1 MPFNSIASVT
11 ICSDFWSPRKGNLS
25 LLLLYLLLF
34 AMKWWDW
41 RPWIISKFPVPHLD
55 AGAWM
60 LAFHQGLC
68 QALASHNHLLCA
80 CSLSV
85 MSNSFLTPWTVSH
98 QSPRFMA
105 RILEWVAIS
114 TSRASSQTRD
124 WTCIFCIAGEFFT
137 GWTISEAQLPR
148 GGGANRIPFRRREG
162 WVQTVGLWRRGLGP
176 SQWPH
181 PAVHE
186 VRLPWSQG
194 WESLSLGRKTST
206 SGLIIDAEPAKQGW

>member
-1 MPFNSIASVT
+1 MPFNFIASVT

-25 LLLLYLLLF
+25 LLLLLLLLF

-41 RPWIISKFPVPHLD
+41 RPWTISKFPVPHLD
-55 AGAWM
+55 AGAWI

-68 QALASHNHLLCA
+68 QALASHSHLLCA

-114 TSRASSQTRD
+114 TSRACSQTRD
-124 WTCIFCIAGEFFT
+124 WTCICCIAGEFFT

-148 GGGANRIPFRRREG
+148 GGEANRIPFRQTRR
-162 WVQTVGLWRRGLGP
+162 LGP
-176 SQWPH
+176 NSRLMAEGAGPSTVTA
-181 PAVHE
+181 PCCPRGTLAMAPG
-186 VRLPWSQG
+186 VRKVLL
-194 WESLSLGRKTST
+194 WEG
-206 SGLIIDAEPAKQGW
+206 DQH